1 MRSRLAAFVLAPLLT
16 AISGSV
22 SLAQGIDPQCPT
34 GSFNAGGT
42 PNNAKIA
49 QDACQKAIDLFKY
62 TAPQLGAVL
71 AGGSATQGITG
82 TLGGLGHFSIG
93 LRGNALRASL
103 PEVDRVVPSTRGAQ
117 SSSYS
122 LDNKPAGFVT
132 GDLAL
137 GIFRGLP
144 LGLTNVGGLDLL
156 VSASYVPN
164 YTRGAFDVTLPGGAW
179 KLGYGGKL
187 GLVQET
193 ALIPGVSISFLE
205 RELPRV
211 DIAGVSGEDMLFL
224 DSLQVRSRS
233 WRAVAGKSLLF
244 LGVGGGFGQ
253 DTYNSNAAIRV
264 SVAPRPTS
272 EGGSGGPIMLTQ
284 KLKRNNVFGTVW
296 FTSQVLRIVAE
307 IGRVSGGTVD
317 TFNQFDGPQPADN
330 RTYGSIG
337 FSFGR

>member
-1 MRSRLAAFVLAPLLT
+1 MIARLRSTLLFLSVGAMSAP
-16 AISGSV
+16 AV
-22 SLAQGIDPQCPT
+22 AAQGIDAQCPP
-34 GSFNAGGT
+34 GVLVPGGT
-42 PNNAKIA
+42 PDNTRIA

-71 AGGSATQGITG
+71 AGGSPTQGITG

-93 LRGNALRASL
+93 VRGNALRASL

-117 SSSYS
+117 VSTYT

-132 GDLAL
+132 GDVAIGL
-137 GIFRGLP
+137 FKGLP
-144 LGLTNVGGLDLL
+144 LGLTNVGGIDLL

-164 YTRGAFDVTLPGGAW
+164 YTKGAFDVTLPGGTW
-179 KLGYGGKL
+179 KVGYGAKL

-193 ALIPGVSISFLE
+193 AIFPGVSVSILE

-211 DIAGVSGEDMLFL
+211 NIAGTSGDDMLFL
-224 DSLQVRSRS
+224 DSVRVKTRS

-244 LGVGGGFGQ
+244 LGIGGGFGQ
-253 DTYNSNAAIRV
+253 DSYDSNASIRV
-264 SVAPRPTS
+264 TVAPRAGTV
-272 EGGSGGPIMLTQ
+272 GGSAGPILLGQ
-284 KLKRNNVFGTVW
+284 KITRNNIFGTIW

-307 IGRVSGGTVD
+307 VGRASGGSIQTY
-317 TFNQFDGPQPADN
+317 NQFDGTQPADN

-337 FSFGR
+337 FSFGK

>member
-1 MRSRLAAFVLAPLLT
+1 MNFRVASAILAGLLPMLAAQ
-16 AISGSV
+16 SV
-22 SLAQGIDPQCPT
+22 TAQGIDPQCPP
-34 GSFNAGGT
+34 GSFNSGGSPDNT
-42 PNNAKIA
+42 KIA

-82 TLGGLGHFSIG
+82 TLGGIGHFSLG

-117 SSSYS
+117 TSTYT
-122 LDNKPAGFVT
+122 LDSKPGGFVT

-156 VSASYVPN
+156 ISATYVPT
-164 YTRGAFDVTLPGGAW
+164 YTEGAFDVTLPGGRW

-187 GLVQET
+187 GIIQET
-193 ALIPGVSISFLE
+193 ALLPGVSVSFLN

-211 DIAGVSGEDMLFL
+211 NIEGTSGADVLFL
-224 DSLQVRSRS
+224 DSLKVRSRS

-244 LGVGGGFGQ
+244 LGIGGGFGQ
-253 DTYNSNAAIRV
+253 DTYNSDAAIRV
-264 SVAPRPTS
+264 SVAPRPAS
-272 EGGSGGPIMLTQ
+272 EGGSAGPIQLSQEM
-284 KLKRNNVFGTVW
+284 KRNNIFGAVW

-307 IGRVSGGTVD
+307 IGRVSGGTIE
-317 TFNQFDGPQPADN
+317 TYNQFDGAQPAAN